1 MYVEAL
7 IDCSKHLVEA
17 GDNDDLDQP
26 FAPPLRNRAGL
37 QLVWHDLPRRGLGQD
52 LLHEIVGLRQ
62 GIGFAGRDTIN
73 ERG

>member
-26 FAPPLRNRAGL
+26 FAPFFPGVTN
-37 QLVWHDLPRRGLGQD
+37 LPIFAAQAKGFFAKRGL
-52 LLHEIVGLRQ
+52 ESP
-62 GIGFAGRDTIN
+62 
-73 ERG
+73 